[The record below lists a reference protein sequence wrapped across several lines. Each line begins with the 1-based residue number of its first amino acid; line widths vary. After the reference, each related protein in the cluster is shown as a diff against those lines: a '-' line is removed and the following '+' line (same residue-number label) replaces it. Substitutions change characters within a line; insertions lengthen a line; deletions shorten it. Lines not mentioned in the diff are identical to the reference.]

1 MSLVETDDGIKGIN
15 IDNMIPVGIA
25 DGFLSR
31 VDFFKRNKVLEKM
44 KGGNK

>member
-1 MSLVETDDGIKGIN
+1 MSLVKTDDGIKGISLE
-15 IDNMIPVGIA
+15 NMIPVGIT
-25 DGFLSR
+25 DGFISR